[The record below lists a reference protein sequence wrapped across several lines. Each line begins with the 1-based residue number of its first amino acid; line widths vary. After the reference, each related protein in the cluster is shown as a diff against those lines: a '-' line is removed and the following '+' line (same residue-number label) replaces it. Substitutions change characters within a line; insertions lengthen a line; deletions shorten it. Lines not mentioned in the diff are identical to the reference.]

1 MEGNVEQD
9 KLQMQLIRSYLDS
22 TQIMMQTANYTKVGP
37 TWKET
42 QKMTDVNRLYYV
54 REGSGWI
61 HIRGKDYYPKPGQLY
76 LLPAGMKLSYASDE
90 ENALVKYW
98 CHFSA
103 AVGDI
108 NLFQM
113 LEQPHWI
120 QVQDEARLER
130 QFQQLIELNGSNR
143 VTAPLRIKSIL
154 LEILSEYIEQTSE
167 QLQLATTTSTSK
179 INSVLS
185 YIEEHLAEQ
194 MSVDELAKLVH
205 FHPNY
210 FMHYFKSMMGL
221 SPIMYINKKRLDKAR
236 RLLTT
241 TDQSISAIGEVIGL
255 DLYYFSRIF
264 KKQNGISPTE
274 YRKASG
280 KTYIPEEDT
289 TIAGSYSSL

>member
-1 MEGNVEQD
+1 MDQD
-9 KLQMQLIRSYLDS
+9 KLQLQLIRSYLDS
-22 TQIMMQTANYTKVGP
+22 TQIMMQMAHYTRVGP
-37 TWKET
+37 NWQET
-42 QKMTDVNRLYYV
+42 HTMPDVNRLYFI

-61 HIRGKDYYPKPGQLY
+61 HIRGKDYHPKPGQLY
-76 LLPAGMKLSYASDE
+76 LLPAGMKLSYAPDE
-90 ENALVKYW
+90 KDPLSKYW

-103 AVGDI
+103 TVGDI

-130 QFQQLIELNGSNR
+130 QFQQLIELNRSNA

-154 LEILSEYIEQTSE
+154 LEIISEYIEQSSE
-167 QLQLATTTSTSK
+167 QVHLAAATSTSK

-185 YIEEHLAEQ
+185 YIESHLSEQ
-194 MSVDELAKLVH
+194 MTVDELAKLVH

-221 SPIMYINKKRLDKAR
+221 SPIVYINKKRLDKAR

-241 TDQSISAIGEVIGL
+241 TEQSVSAIADEIGME
-255 DLYYFSRIF
+255 LYYFSRIF
-264 KKQNGISPTE
+264 KKQASMSPTE

-280 KTYIPEEDT
+280 KTYVPDEV
-289 TIAGSYSSL
+289 